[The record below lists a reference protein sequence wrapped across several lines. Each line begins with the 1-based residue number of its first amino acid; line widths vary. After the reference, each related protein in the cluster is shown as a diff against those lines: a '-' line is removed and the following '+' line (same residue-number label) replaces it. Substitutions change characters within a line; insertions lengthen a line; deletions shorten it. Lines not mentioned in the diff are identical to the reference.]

1 MASKRRFSR
10 PIGKRQYRKL
20 FVIATLHI
28 IPLPSQE
35 QAIALWFDTIF
46 DTIKVKSMVVIRQ
59 IMPEIARFYGIVIKV
74 FFGDHPPPHF
84 HAIYGEYN
92 ALVNIESL
100 EIIEGDLPSRA
111 QKLVQEW
118 ATLYQPDLLQMWNT
132 QEFRK
137 LPPLK

>member
-1 MASKRRFSR
+1 MRA
-10 PIGKRQYRKL
+10 
-20 FVIATLHI
+20 A
-28 IPLPSQE
+28 
-35 QAIALWFDTIF
+35 
-46 DTIKVKSMVVIRQ
+46 
-59 IMPEIARFYGIVIKV
+59 MPEITRFYGIIIKV

-92 ALVNIESL
+92 ALVSIESL

-111 QKLVQEW
+111 QKMVIDW
-118 ATLYQPDLLQMWNT
+118 AEMYQQDLLKMWND